1 MKRILEKRIAVSTRN
16 LVNIRNILVCVTQQ
30 KTCERLINAAHELVG
45 EYGGKL
51 YVINVV
57 KNDLNFLDSPRESEA
72 LEYLFGISKSVGA
85 NLSVLKSDDIPLAI
99 AQYAEENDIGCIIL
113 GKSPSENSGDLF
125 AKKLK
130 SLLKNDTEV
139 KILS

>member
-1 MKRILEKRIAVSTRN
+1 MKRILEKRIAVNTRN
-16 LVNIRNILVCVTQQ
+16 TKNARNILVCVTQQ
-30 KTCERLINAAHELVG
+30 KTCERLINAAHELVD
-45 EYGGKL
+45 EYKGNL

-57 KNDLNFLDSPRESEA
+57 KSELHFLDSARESEA

-85 NLSVLKSDDIPLAI
+85 NLSVLKSDDIPLTI

-113 GKSPSENSGDLF
+113 GKSPSENDGDLF
-125 AKKLK
+125 VRKLK

-139 KILS
+139 RIMS

>member
-1 MKRILEKRIAVSTRN
+1 MKRIMEKRMV
-16 LVNIRNILVCVTQQ
+16 VNSGNDIKGRNILVCVTQQ
-30 KTCERLINAAHELVG
+30 KTCERLINAAHELIG
-45 EYGGKL
+45 EYDGKL

-57 KNDLNFLDSPRESEA
+57 KSELNFLDSARESEA
-72 LEYLFGISKSVGA
+72 LEYLFGISKRLGA
-85 NLSVLKSDDIPLAI
+85 NLSVLKSDDIPLTI

-125 AKKLK
+125 VKKLK
-130 SLLKNDTEV
+130 PLLKSDIEV